1 MAHLLDDEYL
11 KPFETAIRGRARR
24 ALDRAQ
30 SLTQGKCSLAEW
42 ANAHNYYGL
51 HKIKARG
58 RRKAG
63 WVFREWAPHATS
75 MWLVGDFNGWKINP
89 DFEIFRIPGTD
100 VWERRIDADRIRHG
114 DKYHLEMRW
123 EGGHGERIPAYARYV
138 TQDEKTKLF
147 SASVWAPEREY
158 EWRHKD
164 VRPETEDEQRDT
176 SLASKVSRPL
186 ASKVSRLT
194 SSPLI
199 YEAHVGM
206 ASEEGRVATYAE
218 FRDEML
224 PRIKAAGYNTVQLMA
239 VMEHPYYGSFGYHV
253 SSFFAASSRF
263 GTPDDLKSLV
273 DTAHGMGLRVIMDLV
288 HSHAVANER
297 DGLSRFDGTDYQ
309 YFHSGPKGWHSAWG
323 SRCFDYGKTDVIHF
337 LLSNCKFW
345 LEEYGF
351 DGYRFDGVTSML
363 FWNHGLG
370 DAFTNYGMYFN
381 GSVDDDAWVYLNLAN
396 RVIHEVKPG
405 AITIAE
411 DVSGIPG
418 CAAPARDCGI
428 GFDYRMAMGEPD
440 FWFRLAEK
448 VRDEDW
454 PMGGIFWELTNK
466 RAEEKVVSYVESHD
480 QALVG
485 GKTFFF
491 QCVDKEIYWGMRK
504 DQENLVIDRGVALHK
519 MARLATLALNGG
531 AYLNFMGNEFGHPEW
546 IDFPRAENGWDYS
559 HARRQWSLRENAEL
573 RFKGL
578 GDFDEVMLK
587 ALGGSEDFRRETE
600 DGRQGKDVRRKT
612 EDGFSCFKS
621 AAPIR
626 LVANEPDKV
635 LAFVRGDKLFV
646 FNFNPTQSFTDYGIL
661 VPPATKWSHLLDT
674 DEVRFGGQG
683 RIQGGA
689 VHEPELV
696 HDANHDELVQQ
707 IRLYLPSR
715 TAIVLEGWRLV

>member
-1 MAHLLDDEYL
+1 MAHLLDDGYL
-11 KPFETAIRGRARR
+11 KPFEAEIRGRAQR
-24 ALDRAQ
+24 AANRAAELTGGKQ
-30 SLTQGKCSLAEW
+30 SISDW
-42 ANAHNYYGL
+42 ANAHNYFGL
-51 HKIKARG
+51 
-58 RRKAG
+58 RKVKVEG
-63 WVFREWAPHATS
+63 EGEQWCFREWAPHATS
-75 MWLVGDFNGWKINP
+75 MWLVGDFNGWKIDP
-89 DFEIFRIPGTD
+89 DFEVFRIEGTD
-100 VWERRIDADRIRHG
+100 VWERRIPADRIRHG
-114 DKYHLEMRW
+114 DHYHLEMRW

-138 TQDEKTKLF
+138 TQDERTKLF
-147 SASVWAPEREY
+147 SACVWAPEKPY
-158 EWRHKD
+158 AWRHKE
-164 VRPETEDEQRDT
+164 V
-176 SLASKVSRPL
+176 KVGGEGEERNSTVQPSTFNL
-186 ASKVSRLT
+186 Q
-194 SSPLI
+194 PLI

-206 ASEEGRVATYAE
+206 ASEDPRVATYAE
-218 FRDEML
+218 FRDNML
-224 PRIKAAGYNTVQLMA
+224 PRIKKAGYNTVQLMA

-273 DTAHGMGLRVIMDLV
+273 DTAHGMGLRVIMDIV

-309 YFHSGPKGWHSAWG
+309 YFHAGPKGWHSAWG
-323 SRCFDYGKTDVIHF
+323 SRCFDYGKTDVLHF

-345 LEEYGF
+345 LQEYGF

-418 CAAPARDCGI
+418 CAAPVEDCGI

-448 VRDEDW
+448 VRDDDW
-454 PMGGIFWELTNK
+454 PMGGIFYELTNK
-466 RAEEKVVSYVESHD
+466 RPEEKVVSYVESHD

-504 DQENLVIDRGVALHK
+504 DQQNLVIDRGIALHK
-519 MARLATLALNGG
+519 MARLATCALNGG

-559 HARRQWSLRENAEL
+559 HARRQWSLRENPEL

-578 GDFDEVMLK
+578 GDFDETMIRS
-587 ALGGSEDFRRETE
+587 LGESEDFRRATE
-600 DGRQGKDVRRKT
+600 DSRRDKDGRRKT
-612 EDGFSCFKS
+612 QDGSKVFGLKS
-621 AAPIR
+621 SSPIR
-626 LVANEPDKV
+626 LAANEPDKV
-635 LAFVRGDKLFV
+635 LAFLRGDFLFV
-646 FNFNPTQSFTDYGIL
+646 FNFNPTRSFTDYGIL
-661 VPPATKWSHLLDT
+661 VPPATKWRHLFDT
-674 DEVRFGGQG
+674 DELRFGGQG
-683 RIQGGA
+683 RIAADGMY
-689 VHEPELV
+689 EPELV
-696 HDANHDELVQQ
+696 RDAERNELVQQ
-707 IRLYLPSR
+707 VRLYLPAR
-715 TAIVLEGWRLV
+715 TAVVLRRVI

>member
-11 KPFETAIRGRARR
+11 KPYEAAIRGRAQR
-24 ALDRAQ
+24 AADRAAELTGGKQ
-30 SLTQGKCSLAEW
+30 SLSDW

-51 HKIKARG
+51 RKVEVEVEGLG
-58 RRKAG
+58 RQRC

-75 MWLVGDFNGWKINP
+75 MWLVGDFNGWKIDP
-89 DFEIFRIPGTD
+89 DFEVFRIPGTD
-100 VWERRIDADRIRHG
+100 VWERRIPADRIRHG
-114 DKYHLEMRW
+114 DHYHLEMRW

-138 TQDEKTKLF
+138 TQDERTKLF
-147 SASVWAPEREY
+147 SACVWDPEREY
-158 EWRHKD
+158 EWRNKEVVFSSGSGKD
-164 VRPETEDEQRDT
+164 
-176 SLASKVSRPL
+176 SASPLSGDSASPL
-186 ASKVSRLT
+186 AGDSASPLAGD
-194 SSPLI
+194 SASPLI

-206 ASEEGRVATYAE
+206 ASEDPRVATYAE
-218 FRDEML
+218 FRDNML
-224 PRIKAAGYNTVQLMA
+224 PRIKEAGYNTVQLMA

-273 DTAHGMGLRVIMDLV
+273 DTAHGMGLRVIMDIV

-323 SRCFDYGKTDVIHF
+323 SRCFDYGKTDVLHF

-396 RVIHEVKPG
+396 RVIHEVKPS

-418 CAAPARDCGI
+418 CAAPVEDCGI

-448 VRDEDW
+448 VRDDDW
-454 PMGGIFWELTNK
+454 PMGGIFYELTNK

-504 DQENLVIDRGVALHK
+504 DQQNMVIDRGIALHK
-519 MARLATLALNGG
+519 MARLATCALNGG

-559 HARRQWSLRENAEL
+559 HARRQWSLRGNEEL
-573 RFKGL
+573 KFKGL
-578 GDFDEVMLK
+578 GDFDEAMIKSLK
-587 ALGGSEDFRRETE
+587 VSNSQTPTKLA
-600 DGRQGKDVRRKT
+600 
-612 EDGFSCFKS
+612 
-621 AAPIR
+621 
-626 LVANEPDKV
+626 ANEPDKV
-635 LAFVRGDKLFV
+635 LAFVRGDLLFA
-646 FNFNPTQSFTDYGIL
+646 FNFNPTQSFADYGIL
-661 VPPATKWSHLLDT
+661 VPPATKWRHLFDT

-683 RIQGGA
+683 RIRAGGTYESA
-689 VHEPELV
+689 LV
-696 HDANHDELVQQ
+696 LDSNHNELVQQ

-715 TAIVLEGWRLV
+715 TAVVLKRV

>member
-1 MAHLLDDEYL
+1 MAHLLDDGYL
-11 KPFETAIRGRARR
+11 KPYEAAIRGRAQR
-24 ALDRAQ
+24 AADRLQ
-30 SLTQGKCSLAEW
+30 ELTQGRCSLSDW

-51 HKIKARG
+51 HRVPSLTANNQQPTTTE
-58 RRKAG
+58 

-75 MWLVGDFNGWKINP
+75 MWLVGDFNGWKIDP
-89 DFEIFRIPGTD
+89 DFEVFRIPGTD
-100 VWERRIDADRIRHG
+100 VWERRIPLDRIHHG
-114 DKYHLEMRW
+114 DHYHLEMRW
-123 EGGHGERIPAYARYV
+123 EGGHGERSPAYARYV
-138 TQDEKTKLF
+138 TQDEQTKLF
-147 SASVWAPEREY
+147 SACVWAPEKAY
-158 EWRHKD
+158 EWRNRD
-164 VRPETEDEQRDT
+164 VVDSSRSGRET
-176 SLASKVSRPL
+176 V
-186 ASKVSRLT
+186 
-194 SSPLI
+194 SPLI

-206 ASEEGRVATYAE
+206 ASEEEKVATYAE
-218 FRDEML
+218 FRDNML
-224 PRIKAAGYNTVQLMA
+224 PRIKKSGYNTVQLMA

-273 DTAHGMGLRVIMDLV
+273 DTAHGMGLRVIMDIV

-396 RVIHEVKPG
+396 RVIHEVKPS

-418 CAAPARDCGI
+418 CAAPVEDCGI

-440 FWFRLAEK
+440 FWFKLAEK
-448 VRDEDW
+448 VRDDDW

-504 DQENLVIDRGVALHK
+504 DQENMVIDRGIALHK

-546 IDFPRAENGWDYS
+546 IDFPRAENNWSCY
-559 HARRQWSLRENAEL
+559 HARRQWSLRENDEL

-578 GDFDEVMLK
+578 ADFDEAMLK
-587 ALGGSEDFRRETE
+587 EMASPYPQRPRCAGAGQRT
-600 DGRQGKDVRRKT
+600 
-612 EDGFSCFKS
+612 SCPTPRGEG
-621 AAPIR
+621 AAGTVK
-626 LVANEPDKV
+626 LCANEPDKV
-635 LAFVRGDKLFV
+635 LAFLRGDLLFV
-646 FNFNPTQSFTDYGIL
+646 FNFNSTQSFTDYGIL
-661 VPPATKWSHLLDT
+661 VPPATRWRHLFDT
-674 DEVRFGGQG
+674 DEIRFGGQG
-683 RIQGGA
+683 RIQAGGTY
-689 VHEPELV
+689 EPALV
-696 HDANHDELVQQ
+696 HDSNHNEFVQQ
-707 IRLYLPSR
+707 IKLYLPSR
-715 TAIVLEGWRLV
+715 TATVLKRA

>member
-1 MAHLLDDEYL
+1 MAHLLDDGYL
-11 KPFETAIRGRARR
+11 KPFEFAIRGRAQR
-24 ALDRAQ
+24 AADRAKE
-30 SLTQGKCSLAEW
+30 LTEGKVSLADW
-42 ANAHNYYGL
+42 ANAHNYFGL
-51 HKIKARG
+51 HRDQE
-58 RRKAG
+58 G

-75 MWLVGDFNGWKINP
+75 MWLVGDFNGWKIDP
-89 DFEIFRIPGTD
+89 DFEVFRIEGTD
-100 VWERRIDADRIRHG
+100 TWERRIAADKIRHG
-114 DKYHLEMRW
+114 DKFHLEMRW
-123 EGGHGERIPAYARYV
+123 DGGHGERIPAYARYV
-138 TQDEKTKLF
+138 TQDDQTKLF
-147 SASVWAPEREY
+147 SACVWAPDHPY
-158 EWRHKD
+158 EWRN
-164 VRPETEDEQRDT
+164 
-176 SLASKVSRPL
+176 PL
-186 ASKVSRLT
+186 
-194 SSPLI
+194 SSPVDQSMNRQIEKSPII

-218 FRDEML
+218 FRDNML
-224 PRIKAAGYNTVQLMA
+224 PRIKKAGYNTVQLMA

-297 DGLSRFDGTDYQ
+297 DGLSRFDGSDYQ

-323 SRCFDYGKTDVIHF
+323 SRCFDYGKTNVIHF

-396 RVIHEVKPG
+396 RVIHEVKPN

-418 CAAPARDCGI
+418 CAAPVEDCGI

-440 FWFRLAEK
+440 FWFKLAEK
-448 VRDEDW
+448 VRDDDW
-454 PMGGIFWELTNK
+454 PMGGIFYELTNK
-466 RAEEKVVSYVESHD
+466 RSEEKVVSYVESHD

-504 DQENLVIDRGVALHK
+504 DQPNLIIDRGIALHK
-519 MARLATLALNGG
+519 MARLATCALNGG

-559 HARRQWSLRENAEL
+559 HARRQWSLREDEEL
-573 RFKGL
+573 KFKGMA
-578 GDFDEVMLK
+578 DFDEAMLSVLQQLPSIPATK
-587 ALGGSEDFRRETE
+587 
-600 DGRQGKDVRRKT
+600 
-612 EDGFSCFKS
+612 
-621 AAPIR
+621 

-635 LAFVRGDKLFV
+635 LAFIRGDLLFV
-646 FNFNPTQSFTDYGIL
+646 FNFNPTRSFTDYGVL
-661 VPPATKWSHLLDT
+661 VPPATKWQQILDT
-674 DEVRFGGQG
+674 DETRFGGQN
-683 RIQGGA
+683 RIAKRQ
-689 VHEPELV
+689 VYTPNLV
-696 HDANHDELVQQ
+696 KDSAHDEFVQQ
-707 IRLYLPSR
+707 IKLYLPSR
-715 TAIVLEGWRLV
+715 TAVVFVRVI

>member
-1 MAHLLDDEYL
+1 MAHLLDDGYL
-11 KPFETAIRGRARR
+11 KPFEAAIRGRAQR
-24 ALDRAQ
+24 AANRAAELTGGKQ
-30 SLTQGKCSLAEW
+30 SISDW
-42 ANAHNYYGL
+42 ANAHNYFGL
-51 HKIKARG
+51 
-58 RRKAG
+58 RKVKVEG
-63 WVFREWAPHATS
+63 EGEQWCFREWAPHATS
-75 MWLVGDFNGWKINP
+75 MWLVGDFNGWKIDP
-89 DFEIFRIPGTD
+89 DFEVFRIEGTD
-100 VWERRIDADRIRHG
+100 VWERRIPADRIRHG
-114 DKYHLEMRW
+114 DHYHLEMRW

-138 TQDEKTKLF
+138 TQDERTKLF
-147 SASVWAPEREY
+147 SACVWAPEKPY
-158 EWRHKD
+158 AWRHKE
-164 VRPETEDEQRDT
+164 VKVGGEGEDRNSTVQPST
-176 SLASKVSRPL
+176 FNLQ
-186 ASKVSRLT
+186 
-194 SSPLI
+194 PLI

-206 ASEEGRVATYAE
+206 ASEDPRVATYAE
-218 FRDEML
+218 FRDNML
-224 PRIKAAGYNTVQLMA
+224 PRIKKAGYNTVQLMA

-273 DTAHGMGLRVIMDLV
+273 DTAHGMGLRVIMDIV

-309 YFHSGPKGWHSAWG
+309 YFHAGPKGWHSAWG
-323 SRCFDYGKTDVIHF
+323 SRCFDYGKTDVLHF

-345 LEEYGF
+345 LQEYGF

-418 CAAPARDCGI
+418 CAAPVEDCGI

-448 VRDEDW
+448 VRDDDW
-454 PMGGIFWELTNK
+454 PMGGIFYELTNK
-466 RAEEKVVSYVESHD
+466 RPEEKVVSYVESHD

-504 DQENLVIDRGVALHK
+504 DQQNLVIDRGIALHK
-519 MARLATLALNGG
+519 MARLATCALNGG

-559 HARRQWSLRENAEL
+559 HARRQWSLRENPEL

-578 GDFDEVMLK
+578 GDFDETMIRS
-587 ALGGSEDFRRETE
+587 LGESEDFRRATE
-600 DGRQGKDVRRKT
+600 DSRRDKDGRRKT
-612 EDGFSCFKS
+612 QDGSKVFGLKS
-621 AAPIR
+621 SSPIR
-626 LVANEPDKV
+626 LAANEPDKV
-635 LAFVRGDKLFV
+635 LAFLRGDFLFV
-646 FNFNPTQSFTDYGIL
+646 FNFNPTRSFTDYGIL
-661 VPPATKWSHLLDT
+661 VPPATKWRHLFDT
-674 DEVRFGGQG
+674 DELRFGGQG
-683 RIQGGA
+683 RIAADGMY
-689 VHEPELV
+689 EPELV
-696 HDANHDELVQQ
+696 RDAERNELVQQ
-707 IRLYLPSR
+707 VRLYLPAR
-715 TAIVLEGWRLV
+715 TAVVLRRVI